1 LIGKKRAPYSGGSKL
16 MEKIMKL
23 HKLLLKL
30 KHNMSIHEDMYS
42 FPLSHSYIPRNY
54 KPNLDNAYSKAIT
67 KALKDNIDIVEYA
80 YNKRCIV
87 LKLTID
93 KELTSSRNLTTWWL
107 IEPSSS
113 VFGKS
118 TYFKWLK
125 IKDLNSLLSN
135 NTWTRNTIV
144 TKTQK
149 YIPEVLFTGKI
160 LSLGYP
166 IILYVSNTYGVSKLV
181 ATDNDKESRKYYR
194 LNNNENGICEYRF
207 SILRNKNGSLKI
219 DIGQGCSNV
228 NLDDFLAAI
237 MYTKRDNPSPIDI
250 RIYSNKT
257 QYKYI
262 TAIYIDDI
270 PADIESLLRVQYVEN
285 KLTTRRNNAPKYS
298 KEHN

>member
-1 LIGKKRAPYSGGSKL
+1 

-30 KHNMSIHEDMYS
+30 KHHMSIHENMYS
-42 FPLSHSYIPRNY
+42 FPLSHSFIPRNNRTY
-54 KPNLDNAYSKAIT
+54 LNNAYSVAIT

-80 YNKRCIV
+80 YNKHCIV
-87 LKLTID
+87 LKLTVD
-93 KELTSSRNLTTWWL
+93 KELTWSRNLTTWWL

-118 TYFKWLK
+118 SSFKWAK
-125 IKDLNSLLSN
+125 IRNLNSLLSN

-166 IILYVSNTYGVSKLV
+166 RTHYIPSKFGASMLIEAYSN
-181 ATDNDKESRKYYR
+181 KE
-194 LNNNENGICEYRF
+194 LNNGICEYRF
-207 SILRNKNGSLKI
+207 SILRNKNGNLKI
-219 DIGQGCSNV
+219 DIGQKYSKV

-237 MYTKRDNPSPIDI
+237 MYTKQDNPVPVDI
-250 RIYSNKT
+250 RIYRDKADM
-257 QYKYI
+257 QYQYI

-270 PADIESLLRVQYVEN
+270 PEDIESLLRVQYVEY
-285 KLTTRRNNAPKYS
+285 KLTN
-298 KEHN
+298 KEKLCVPPF

>member
-1 LIGKKRAPYSGGSKL
+1 

-30 KHNMSIHEDMYS
+30 KHHMSIHENMYS
-42 FPLSHSYIPRNY
+42 FPLSHSFTPKNNRT
-54 KPNLDNAYSKAIT
+54 NLNNAYSVAIT

-80 YNKRCIV
+80 YNKHCIV
-87 LKLTID
+87 LKLTVD
-93 KELTSSRNLTTWWL
+93 KELTLSRNLTTWWF

-118 TYFKWLK
+118 AYFKWLK
-125 IKDLNSLLSN
+125 IKSLQSLLSN

-144 TKTQK
+144 TKTQR

-166 IILYVSNTYGVSKLV
+166 RALYSSNRFGASMCIEAYSNKQ
-181 ATDNDKESRKYYR
+181 
-194 LNNNENGICEYRF
+194 LNNGICEYRF
-207 SILRNKNGSLKI
+207 SILRNKNGNLKI
-219 DIGQGCSNV
+219 DIGQKYNKV

-237 MYTKRDNPSPIDI
+237 MYTKQDNPVPVNI
-250 RIYSNKT
+250 RIYSISKDF
-257 QYKYI
+257 QDRYI

-270 PADIESLLRVQYVEN
+270 PADIESLLRVQYVEDKLIN
-285 KLTTRRNNAPKYS
+285 KEKLCAPQR
-298 KEHN
+298 

>member
-1 LIGKKRAPYSGGSKL
+1 
-16 MEKIMKL
+16 
-23 HKLLLKL
+23 
-30 KHNMSIHEDMYS
+30 MSIHEDMYS
-42 FPLSHSYIPRNY
+42 FPLSHSFIPRNH
-54 KPNLDNAYSKAIT
+54 KTKLNNAYGVAIT

-80 YNKRCIV
+80 YNKHCIV

-93 KELTSSRNLTTWWL
+93 KNLTMSSPSRNLTTWWL

-118 TYFKWLK
+118 ASFKWVK
-125 IKDLNSLLSN
+125 IGNLNLMLSN

-166 IILYVSNTYGVSKLV
+166 RTLYIPSKFGTSTLIEAYSN
-181 ATDNDKESRKYYR
+181 KE
-194 LNNNENGICEYRF
+194 LNNGICEYRF
-207 SILRNKNGSLKI
+207 SILRNKNGNLKI
-219 DIGQGCSNV
+219 DIGQKYNKV

-237 MYTKRDNPSPIDI
+237 MYTKQDNPFPVDI
-250 RIYSNKT
+250 RIYSESKDF
-257 QYKYI
+257 QDQYI

-270 PADIESLLRVQYVEN
+270 PAEIESLLRVQYVED
-285 KLTTRRNNAPKYS
+285 KLTQHVEYKLTN
-298 KEHN
+298 KEKLCDPPF

>member
-1 LIGKKRAPYSGGSKL
+1 
-16 MEKIMKL
+16 MKL

-30 KHNMSIHEDMYS
+30 KHHMSIHEDMYS

-54 KPNLDNAYSKAIT
+54 KHNRDNAYSTAIT

-80 YNKRCIV
+80 YNKHCIV

-113 VFGKS
+113 VFRKS
-118 TYFKWLK
+118 EYFTWLK
-125 IKDLNSLLSN
+125 LKTPNSLISN

-166 IILYVSNTYGVSKLV
+166 KILYVSNTFGVSTLIG
-181 ATDNDKESRKYYR
+181 TDSYKESRKYYL

-219 DIGQGCSNV
+219 DIGQGYSNV
-228 NLDDFLAAI
+228 NLDDFFTAI
-237 MYTKRDNPSPIDI
+237 MYTKQDNPVPVGI
-250 RIYSNKT
+250 RIYSSIT
-257 QYKYI
+257 DVQHDYI
-262 TAIYIDDI
+262 TAIYIDNI
-270 PADIESLLRVQYVEN
+270 PTDIESLLRVQYVEN
-285 KLTTRRNNAPKYS
+285 KLTNKEKLCAPQL
-298 KEHN
+298 